1 MEYHFMDVMGNASPV
16 RWLQVNELQ
25 SKGGMEERVCMD
37 LWGRKLSVTQRSLY
51 KTQAVTSYGLSQEEQ
66 WNM

>member
-37 LWGRKLSVTQRSLY
+37 L
-51 KTQAVTSYGLSQEEQ
+51 
-66 WNM
+66 